1 MSASVPVPSLR
12 PGECPGL
19 FTLTSPSPEEILAEV
34 RVEMER
40 IWGDLPISHTD
51 PDGAVLLCE
60 LVNRTAKL
68 TEDYSL
74 KAEAFAAAAQLPDV
88 ESGWGWDEW
97 GNAVFYLQGPTSHA
111 VSAHDPYNEI
121 DRRLA
126 DAGRYDILQ
135 RRWPYEWDGRR
146 RQQYAPE
153 IVFGH
158 PIHLRRAVARL
169 NTSR

>member
-1 MSASVPVPSLR
+1 MSASAPSLR
-12 PGECPGL
+12 PGEYPGL
-19 FTLTSPSPEEILAEV
+19 PPSDLPTTPDPEEILAEI

-40 IWGDLPISHTD
+40 IWGDLPISHVD

-60 LVNRTAKL
+60 LANYTAKL
-68 TEDYSL
+68 TGDYAH
-74 KAEAFAAAAQLPDV
+74 KVAAFAAAAQIPGV

-97 GNAVFYLQGPTSHA
+97 GNAVFYLQGPTMGHA

-126 DAGRYDILQ
+126 AAGRYDILES
-135 RRWPYEWDGRR
+135 RWPYEWDGRR
-146 RQQYAPE
+146 RQPYAPE

-158 PIHLRRAVARL
+158 PVRLRRAVARL
-169 NTSR
+169 NT